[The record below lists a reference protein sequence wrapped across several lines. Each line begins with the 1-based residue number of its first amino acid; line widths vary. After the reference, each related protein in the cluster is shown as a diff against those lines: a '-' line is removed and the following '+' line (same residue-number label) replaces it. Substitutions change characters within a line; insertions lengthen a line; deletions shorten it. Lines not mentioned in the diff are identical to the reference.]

1 MAESKAG
8 RVAAGKVWNGAVIG
22 VGVASFFV
30 MGLGQLANKQRLKAL
45 IWFLIPLLFLGVEW
59 TTSDWGRYIELRS
72 GKVPSNL
79 FVDAPAP
86 APANQPAAVQPAA
99 SSSDDLYGNPSSAAT
114 APAASSGDDLY
125 GSPEP
130 AATSPAASSSDD
142 LYGSPAPAATP
153 PAASAP
159 SSSSDDLYG
168 SPSPAAPSTGAEQ
181 ATTAPSSGS
190 YFGQKYVFPDYA
202 ANSKGIAYPIRDFG
216 GFFSK
221 GIWGL
226 VTLGALVIDDSYS
239 GGNIEL
245 FNKISPW
252 LSADN
257 SVVLIGEGLIALMGL
272 VLLVG
277 MWIAGIVDAV
287 STRRR
292 IIASGEAEK
301 FGAWAGRVWQ
311 SLFAYIVSAPAFL
324 AILFFT
330 IIPFI
335 FTFLLAF
342 TNYNYRVKL
351 GLHLIKWVGFDTF
364 RFLALDPGWL
374 LIFGKI
380 FVWTI
385 FWALMSSF
393 TVYALGF
400 ANAMIVESPLVKGR
414 KIWRA
419 ILVIPWA
426 LPQLIA
432 LMMFRNVFDKDGL
445 MNQFLFASG
454 LMQPVTNF
462 LHAVGLEG
470 KADVPI
476 FWFQPI
482 YNGAL
487 AKAIVILVNLWYGAP
502 YHMMMIIGVLSTI
515 PKDLYEA
522 ADIDGATGFQRFRS
536 ITLPMVL
543 AATVPS
549 LIMTF
554 SFNFNNFGSIFF
566 LTGGGPIWDPAQ
578 TPDSLKII
586 SSALP
591 GQTDILISWIYKLS
605 FTKDFEMYNVAS
617 VYSIIIF
624 ALIGT
629 YAVVNMVKTK
639 SFNEE
644 GGD

>member
-22 VGVASFFV
+22 VGVASFLV

-72 GKVPSNL
+72 GKVPANL
-79 FVDAPAP
+79 LVDAPAP
-86 APANQPAAVQPAA
+86 APANQPAAVQ
-99 SSSDDLYGNPSSAAT
+99 
-114 APAASSGDDLY
+114 
-125 GSPEP
+125 P

-142 LYGSPAPAATP
+142 LYGSPAPAANATQST
-153 PAASAP
+153 SA
-159 SSSSDDLYG
+159 SSDDLYG
-168 SPSPAAPSTGAEQ
+168 SPAPAPAPPAAPSSDDLYGSPAPAPAPPAASPSEGAQ
-181 ATTAPSSGS
+181 TTPSQTTSSQTDSS
-190 YFGQKYVFPDYA
+190 YFGQSYVFPDYA
-202 ANSKGIAYPIRDFG
+202 ANPKGGAYPIRDFG

-226 VTLGALVIDDSYS
+226 VTLGEFVIDDSYA

-245 FNKISPW
+245 FNKVSPW

-257 SVVLIGEGLIALMGL
+257 SVVLIGEGLLALIFLL
-272 VLLVG
+272 VLAG
-277 MWIAGIVDAV
+277 IWIAGIADAI

-292 IIASGEAEK
+292 MVASGEIEK
-301 FGAWAGRVWQ
+301 FSAWAGRVWQ

-330 IIPFI
+330 IIPFL

-342 TNYNYRVKL
+342 TNYNYRIKL
-351 GLHLIKWVGFDTF
+351 GLNLIRWVGFDTF

-374 LIFGKI
+374 LIFAKI
-380 FVWTI
+380 FLWTL

-393 TVYALGF
+393 TVYGLGF
-400 ANAMIVESPLVKGR
+400 VNAMIVESPLVKGR
-414 KIWRA
+414 KLWRA

-432 LMMFRNVFDKDGL
+432 LMMFRNVSDKDGL
-445 MNQFLFASG
+445 MNQFLFMSG
-454 LMQPVTNF
+454 LMQPATDF
-462 LHAVGLEG
+462 LHAIGLEG
-470 KADVPI
+470 KADIPI

-487 AKAIVILVNLWYGAP
+487 AKAIVVLVNLWYGAP

-522 ADIDGATGFQRFRS
+522 ADIDGATGWQRFRS

-617 VYSIIIF
+617 VYTIIIF
-624 ALIGT
+624 ALVGT
-629 YAVVNMVKTK
+629 YAVVNMMRTK
-639 SFNEE
+639 SFTEE
-644 GGD
+644 GGE

>member
-1 MAESKAG
+1 MSESKAG
-8 RVAAGKVWNGAVIG
+8 RIVAGKVWNRSIIG
-22 VGVASFFV
+22 VGLASFFL
-30 MGLGQLANKQRLKAL
+30 MGLGQLLNRQRLKAL
-45 IWFLIPLLFLGVEW
+45 IWFLIPLAFIAVEW
-59 TTSDWGRYIELRS
+59 TTSDWARYIELRS
-72 GKVPSNL
+72 DKVPPAL
-79 FVDAPAP
+79 MADAQASTE
-86 APANQPAAVQPAA
+86 ASTTAAALSTSSAIQPSGA
-99 SSSDDLYGNPSSAAT
+99 SSEPIAT
-114 APAASSGDDLY
+114 PPHSTASSDDLY

-130 AATSPAASSSDD
+130 AAT
-142 LYGSPAPAATP
+142 
-153 PAASAP
+153 AP

-168 SPSPAAPSTGAEQ
+168 SPASAAAPSSQ
-181 ATTAPSSGS
+181 AAQPAPAAADSS
-190 YFGQKYVFPDYA
+190 YFAQKYVFPDYA
-202 ANSKGIAYPIRDFG
+202 ANPKNLAYPIRDFG

-245 FNKISPW
+245 FNKVSPW

-257 SVVLIGEGLIALMGL
+257 SVVLIGEGLIALVAIFILIGF
-272 VLLVG
+272 
-277 MWIAGIVDAV
+277 WAAGVVDAI

-292 IIASGEAEK
+292 FITNGEIEK

-330 IIPFI
+330 IIPFL

-342 TNYNYRVKL
+342 TNYNYRIKL
-351 GLHLIKWVGFDTF
+351 GLNLIRWVGFDTF

-380 FVWTI
+380 FLWTL

-400 ANAMIVESPLVKGR
+400 INAMIVESPLVKGR
-414 KIWRA
+414 KLWRA

-445 MNQFLFASG
+445 MNQFLFMSG

-462 LHAVGLEG
+462 LHAIGLEG

-487 AKAIVILVNLWYGAP
+487 AKAVVVLVNLWYGAP

-522 ADIDGATGFQRFRS
+522 ADIDGATGWQRFRS

-617 VYSIIIF
+617 VYTIIIF
-624 ALIGT
+624 ALVGT
-629 YAVVNMVKTK
+629 YAVVNMMRTK
-639 SFNEE
+639 SFTED